1 MKLVDL
7 VMTKKDIIETV
18 QKRLKD
24 YPKKDVSFA
33 VNIMFQAMT
42 DALIRNERVEI
53 RGFGNFTVRF
63 RDSRRGRNPKTGAI
77 VDVPFRKVPFLRV
90 GRQLKGLVDY

>member
-1 MKLVDL
+1 
-7 VMTKKDIIETV
+7 MTKKDLIETV

-53 RGFGNFTVRF
+53 RGFGNFTVRS

-77 VDVPFRKVPFLRV
+77 IDVSFRKVPFFRV
-90 GRQLKGLVDY
+90 GRELKRIVDY

>member
-1 MKLVDL
+1 
-7 VMTKKDIIETV
+7 MTKKDLIETV

-33 VNIMFQAMT
+33 VNIMFQAMM

-53 RGFGNFTVRF
+53 RGFGNFTVRS
-63 RDSRRGRNPKTGAI
+63 RDSRRGRNPQTGAI
-77 VDVPFRKVPFLRV
+77 VDVPFRKVPFFRV
-90 GRQLKGLVDY
+90 GRELRRIVDY